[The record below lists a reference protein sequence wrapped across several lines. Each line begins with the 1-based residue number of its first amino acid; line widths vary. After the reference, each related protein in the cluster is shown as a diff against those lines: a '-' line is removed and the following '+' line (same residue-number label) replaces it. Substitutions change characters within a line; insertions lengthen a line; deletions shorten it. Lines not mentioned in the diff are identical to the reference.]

1 MDIQNLLTTNRLSLQ
16 SLHSIDRAFIYELVN
31 TKEWIAFIGSRD
43 ITSEAD
49 AMAYIERILNNPN
62 SIYWVVRL
70 QESATAIGMV
80 SYIKRDYLAH
90 HDIGFAFLP
99 QFGKQGYAF
108 EATYAVLRHVVATY
122 NLPHILA
129 ATVPSNTNSI
139 QLLIKL
145 GLHFQKEI
153 KINAAAL
160 HVYAI
165 SAAALTN
172 CSTKK

>member
-80 SYIKRDYLAH
+80 SYILKPLMLFY
-90 HDIGFAFLP
+90 
-99 QFGKQGYAF
+99 
-108 EATYAVLRHVVATY
+108 VMW
-122 NLPHILA
+122 
-129 ATVPSNTNSI
+129 
-139 QLLIKL
+139 
-145 GLHFQKEI
+145 
-153 KINAAAL
+153 
-160 HVYAI
+160 
-165 SAAALTN
+165 
-172 CSTKK
+172 